1 MKLMSVLSLA
11 VGVGFVSSSMADVM
25 DEYRDPKFTGGYIV
39 GEYLF
44 DKAPEQNQQSYA
56 VYGEYDLH
64 ENITLYS
71 RAQYAKL
78 KNKAVDGVAPEK
90 ASDADHIAAIGP
102 RLRYRFGQDDR
113 HEVGVLLTLTH
124 RDFNEINGETYRVM
138 PYTYLFSGQTFSARA
153 HVEFD
158 FINKSAW
165 NADKDAI
172 SASKSEEREVGLY
185 LRANVTN
192 MVSWLSPRLKPDTWS
207 ISYEDKLASDLD
219 DDAWGISHEHTV
231 SWDHFNGWSV
241 IVAQQKTAS
250 ENTANINPFKRATKA
265 GYTTLSLK
273 RQF

>member
-90 ASDADHIAAIGP
+90 ASDAGHIAAIGR

-231 SWDHFNGWSV
+231 SWDHVNGWSV